1 MSNLMMKIDDVIDE
15 WARGKL
21 TNTQLRSGIKSLGAE
36 VLNPRITSGM
46 ASNDLEIALPSGK
59 VKTGFNAGGV
69 AKGKKKKPAT
79 KRGMAI
85 VISVGAVPIKKKAPP
100 KKKKPVRRKKK

>member
-1 MSNLMMKIDDVIDE
+1 MMKIDDVIDE

-85 VISVGAVPIKKKAPP
+85 VISVGAVPIKTKAPP

>member
-1 MSNLMMKIDDVIDE
+1 MPSLIMQIDDIIDE

-85 VISVGAVPIKKKAPP
+85 VISVGAVPVKKKAPP

>member
-1 MSNLMMKIDDVIDE
+1 MSNLIMQIDDIIDE

-79 KRGMAI
+79 KKGMAI
-85 VISVGAVPIKKKAPP
+85 LISVCPP
-100 KKKKPVRRKKK
+100 KKKPAKRKKK

>member
-1 MSNLMMKIDDVIDE
+1 MPSLIMQIDDIIDE

-79 KRGMAI
+79 KKGMAI
-85 VISVGAVPIKKKAPP
+85 LISVCPP
-100 KKKKPVRRKKK
+100 KKKPAKRKKK

>member
-1 MSNLMMKIDDVIDE
+1 MMKIDDVIDE

-100 KKKKPVRRKKK
+100 KKKTPVRRKKK

>member
-1 MSNLMMKIDDVIDE
+1 MMKIDDVIDE

-85 VISVGAVPIKKKAPP
+85 VISVGAVPIKKKTPP

>member
-1 MSNLMMKIDDVIDE
+1 MMKIDDVIDE

-85 VISVGAVPIKKKAPP
+85 VISVGAVPVKKVAP
-100 KKKKPVRRKKK
+100 KKKPVKRKKK

>member
-1 MSNLMMKIDDVIDE
+1 MPSLIMQIDDIIDK

-36 VLNPRITSGM
+36 VLNPRITSKM
-46 ASNDLEIALPSGK
+46 ASNDLEIAMPSGR
-59 VKTGFNAGGV
+59 VKSDFNNGGV
-69 AKGKKKKPAT
+69 VKRKKKKPAT
-79 KRGMAI
+79 KKGMAI
-85 VISVGAVPIKKKAPP
+85 VISVGAVPVKAMP

>member
-1 MSNLMMKIDDVIDE
+1 MMKIDDVIDE

>member
-1 MSNLMMKIDDVIDE
+1 MPSLIMQIDDIIDE

-36 VLNPRITSGM
+36 VLNPRITSKM
-46 ASNDLEIALPSGK
+46 ASNDLEIAMPSGR
-59 VKTGFNAGGV
+59 VRSDFNNGGV
-69 AKGKKKKPAT
+69 V
-79 KRGMAI
+79 KR
-85 VISVGAVPIKKKAPP
+85 

>member
-85 VISVGAVPIKKKAPP
+85 VISVGAVPIKKKTSP

>member
-1 MSNLMMKIDDVIDE
+1 MMKIDDVIDE

-85 VISVGAVPIKKKAPP
+85 VISVGAVPIKKKTSP

>member
-1 MSNLMMKIDDVIDE
+1 MSNLIMKIDDVIDE

>member
-1 MSNLMMKIDDVIDE
+1 MMKIDDVIDE

-79 KRGMAI
+79 KKGMAI
-85 VISVGAVPIKKKAPP
+85 LISVCPP
-100 KKKKPVRRKKK
+100 KKKPAKRKKK

>member
-1 MSNLMMKIDDVIDE
+1 MMKIDDVIDE

-21 TNTQLRSGIKSLGAE
+21 TNTQLRSGITSLGAE